1 MDKQLLMEKNS
12 DDLFQNQINLL
23 VSFQINLHR
32 G

>member
-23 VSFQINLHR
+23 FSFQINLHR